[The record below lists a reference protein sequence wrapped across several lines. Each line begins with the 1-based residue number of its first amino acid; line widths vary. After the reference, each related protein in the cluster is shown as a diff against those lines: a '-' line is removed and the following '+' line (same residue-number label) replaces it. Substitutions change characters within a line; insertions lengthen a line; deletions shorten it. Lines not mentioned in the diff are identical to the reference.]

1 MENDFDVV
9 VISVK
14 REVKEAVK
22 DNLKVIM
29 TEAVD
34 KIVHTDKTKKKFA
47 DVLKNSENIIRS
59 SVVSFLTLQ
68 LTRFSAQALLKSMSS
83 SWLLGTGSNKYLLPS
98 SSYQ

>member
-34 KIVHTDKTKKKFA
+34 KIKSILTKRR
-47 DVLKNSENIIRS
+47 RS
-59 SVVSFLTLQ
+59 LQ
-68 LTRFSAQALLKSMSS
+68 MS
-83 SWLLGTGSNKYLLPS
+83 
-98 SSYQ
+98 